1 MAIKGQ
7 IRGLE
12 LGEVLLSIGK
22 ARSTGILTV
31 QGEQEIV
38 GISFLEGEVVSADA
52 LNQSLE
58 EGLGQVLI
66 ERDLV
71 QTADFQALTAEHQA
85 GGDRVPDLL
94 LDRGFLSR
102 AELLDGLRTHTG
114 RLCLEVLGWRSGEY
128 KFYGGDEVSYE
139 EGFEPIPVESLLVS
153 AARELGPEG
162 PLAGAIP
169 PTGAVYRRVEDGEA
183 AADFAEGEDVLSG
196 LAKPGLEA
204 DLLLELI
211 DGVRKVSDLV
221 QETGLAE
228 SKVLLSLHQ
237 LRTAGRIRAVSEAGA
252 PLEVDTFELPDLGG
266 QEEGETPYHVEE
278 VAAAGSR
285 ITSYIERRRAL
296 AANLAAWPHWMARS
310 MAAVLVVVVIVLWAL
325 KPTEAIQP
333 MPWLPAAKELHVREQ
348 WRAAIARFDRAAT
361 MFFLL
366 EGRFPTRRGEL
377 AERGYIEWRDL
388 EGPEG
393 ESVLYS
399 ATAVNYHLQAAEGP
413 GALPAPEFQREIG
426 GDFLLDPGFGRSRV
440 PMAAPLVLVD

>member
-7 IRGLE
+7 IQELE
-12 LGEVLLSIGK
+12 LVEVLLSIGK
-22 ARSTGILTV
+22 DRSTGILTV

-58 EGLGQVLI
+58 EGLGEVLV
-66 ERDLV
+66 ERGLV
-71 QTADFQALTAEHQA
+71 QPADFQALTTEHQA

-139 EGFEPIPVESLLVS
+139 EGFEPIPVETLLVS

-162 PLAGAIP
+162 PLAGAMP
-169 PTGAVYRRVEDGEA
+169 PSGAVYRRVADGETPPVPSTTDEA
-183 AADFAEGEDVLSG
+183 MSG
-196 LAKPGLEA
+196 VARPGLEA

-211 DGVRKVSDLV
+211 DGVRTVSDLV
-221 QETGLAE
+221 EETGLPE

-237 LRTAGRIRAVSEAGA
+237 LRTAGRIRPVAEAGA
-252 PLEVDTFELPDLGG
+252 LVEADSFELPMPSGLDEAGVPDH
-266 QEEGETPYHVEE
+266 EEAE
-278 VAAAGSR
+278 AAQRSP
-285 ITSYIERRRAL
+285 ITSYMERRRDRAT
-296 AANLAAWPHWMARS
+296 NLAAWPHWLARS
-310 MAAVLVVVVIVLWAL
+310 LGAALAVAVIVLWGL
-325 KPTEAIQP
+325 RPSEAIQP
-333 MPWLPAAKELHVREQ
+333 IPWLPAAKELHEREQ
-348 WRAAIARFDRAAT
+348 WRAAFARFDRAAT

-366 EGRFPTRRGEL
+366 EGRFPARRGEL

-388 EGPEG
+388 EGPAGEG
-393 ESVLYS
+393 VLYS
-399 ATAVNYHLQAAEGP
+399 ATAVDYHLQAAEGP
-413 GALPAPEFQREIG
+413 GALPAPEFRRKIG
-426 GDFLLDPGFGRSRV
+426 GDFLLDPAFGRSRA
-440 PMAAPLVLVD
+440 PEAAPLVLVD